1 MDSLVSH
8 MHSACRYGWW
18 LAPSHRP
25 RSTRPAIRT
34 ASTRLRARLRAG
46 SMIGQLHPQAHMI
59 EFVQAIR
66 EELRELR
73 SENIADFAATAVL
86 RRLLLDLDPVMAA
99 TSRSRS
105 RFNLANRSSFKC
117 ASIACAGANGLVI
130 VASRVRCRF
139 TSRKLPAVR

>member
-1 MDSLVSH
+1 MPLWLV
-8 MHSACRYGWW
+8 AR
-18 LAPSHRP
+18 AEPQTEIDTPSDPNRIYSSP
-25 RSTRPAIRT
+25 REA
-34 ASTRLRARLRAG
+34 ARG
-46 SMIGQLHPQAHMI
+46 IMIGQLHPQAHMI

-117 ASIACAGANGLVI
+117 ASIACAGANG
-130 VASRVRCRF
+130 
-139 TSRKLPAVR
+139 